1 MRGVPTE
8 QVDPYIQGG
17 NQPGRNQPGRSQPL
31 SPRTTHV
38 PTVSSVEEQS
48 RYTMRGIPEGDRGG
62 GFMDKGVVRRR

>member
-17 NQPGRNQPGRSQPL
+17 NQPGRSQPL